1 MNYEKLM
8 MEALDGTINPAD
20 RAALDAY
27 LAQHPDVRLAF
38 QRLQAV
44 DDALRQAPMASPPHN
59 FAQRTL
65 HRIQAAPHLA
75 PRPIK
80 RRYIAA
86 FAVANWALSA
96 LAWSFIY
103 TALFSLALSDSSIQ
117 PFVIFARGLTTLAGD
132 VIGTAALTA
141 RSLITHP
148 AAQVVM
154 ALSAGVVMI
163 WLGALV
169 KVLTPRHQLR

>member
-8 MEALDGTINPAD
+8 MEALDGTIHPAD

-27 LAQHPDVRLAF
+27 LAQHPDAHLAF

-44 DDALRQAPMASPPHN
+44 DDALRQAPMASLPPD

-65 HRIQAAPHLA
+65 HCIQAAPHLA

-86 FAVANWALSA
+86 LAFANWALSA

-148 AAQVVM
+148 AAQVAM